1 LDPKNGITKET
12 HKDYLEK
19 FGIEF
24 YNSVK
29 ELIDRNARKSSFLD
43 NYSLKDRLLIQEVL
57 DHANFCVEL
66 TKKFHGRND
75 LIENVNYILKF

>member
-1 LDPKNGITKET
+1 M
-12 HKDYLEK
+12 
-19 FGIEF
+19 F

-29 ELIDRNARKSSFLD
+29 ELIDRNGGKSSFLD

-66 TKKFHGRND
+66 TKKFHVRND
-75 LIENVNYILKF
+75 LIENVHYILKF